1 MKTALKE
8 KLPPEKKKALLKV
21 LTYEKV
27 RGKPIYYRDY
37 RKVLEGELPPEGVMG
52 SSGLQA
58 YLISLIVGYLLS
70 VLDRDRFVVL
80 TNEVGFK
87 LTRGSWRNLDIAIF
101 EKEQVEPYLVQDKLI
116 PVPPIV
122 VIEIDTKADLSRY
135 GSFEEY
141 MYEKTKDLLEAGVKK
156 VIWYVSK
163 VKKVLIAESGKD
175 WITKDWSA
183 EVEVFEGI
191 QLSLERLLKDEG
203 IEI

>member
-8 KLPPEKKKALLKV
+8 KLPPEKRRALLRL

-27 RGKPIYYRDY
+27 KGKPIYYRDY
-37 RKVLEGELPPEGVMG
+37 RKVLEGELTPEGVMG

-70 VLDRDRFVVL
+70 LIDRKRFVVL

-87 LTRGSWRNLDIAIF
+87 FARGSWRNLDIAVF
-101 EKEQVEPYLVQDKLI
+101 EKEQVRPYLAQDKLI
-116 PVPPIV
+116 PVPPLV
-122 VIEIDTKADLSRY
+122 VIEIDTKADLSKY

-141 MYEKTKDLLEAGVKK
+141 MYEKTKDLLEAGVQM
-156 VIWYVSK
+156 VIWYISK
-163 VKKVLIAESGKD
+163 VKKVLVAERGKD
-175 WITKDWSA
+175 WITKDWDA
-183 EVEVFEGI
+183 EVEV
-191 QLSLERLLKDEG
+191 LEG